1 MSLTEAECAAFG
13 CPGAA
18 AIVRCTQAG
27 APLVRLLVAV
37 QVSRISAEA
46 SPEWA
51 TVAHGGDQADGLASQ
66 LVKGG
71 GFSRQHAFAA

>member
-1 MSLTEAECAAFG
+1 MSMTEGECAAFG

-18 AIVRCTQAG
+18 AIVRYTQAG
-27 APLVRLLVAV
+27 APLVRLLAV
-37 QVSRISAEA
+37 QDSCISAEA
-46 SPEWA
+46 STEWA

-71 GFSRQHAFAA
+71 GFSRQHASAA

>member
-1 MSLTEAECAAFG
+1 MSMTEAEFAAFG

-37 QVSRISAEA
+37 HDSRSSAEA
-46 SPEWA
+46 STEWA
-51 TVAHGGDQADGLASQ
+51 TVTHGGDQAGGLASQ
-66 LVKGG
+66 LFKGG